1 MNRYKDELDEE
12 YSNLADYLCFD
23 KKKKPMEGA
32 YWSLKTFTDVF
43 FRIFLDN

>member
-32 YWSLKTFTDVF
+32 FWPIKAFTNVL